1 MLTASLSSCEEMNR
15 DPDVRVKRPYRQN
28 DEHSVLVPNVSSNLL
43 RAAYLKSPPL
53 LLLPYKQSDEHSAA
67 RTAATPNRPIHSGLP
82 LRAKTGHHRTSA
94 KLLAPGLAGAR
105 RNPFWV
111 YFWLKSA
118 RGRRS
123 KKMAVFFMVKGPI
136 FGHFSPNLDLRRP
149 KCRENSERPRFR
161 PLSGHFSGG

>member
-1 MLTASLSSCEEMNR
+1 MAMDDAGQLHFRCRVLTTRLTTLTIF
-15 DPDVRVKRPYRQN
+15 YRA
-28 DEHSVLVPNVSSNLL
+28 P
-43 RAAYLKSPPL
+43 
-53 LLLPYKQSDEHSAA
+53 
-67 RTAATPNRPIHSGLP
+67 HSGLP
-82 LRAKTGHHRTSA
+82 LRAKTGIYSYSA

-123 KKMAVFFMVKGPI
+123 KKMAVFFMVEGPI

-161 PLSGHFSGG
+161 SLSGHFSGV